1 MILDLIETI
10 NMKENK
16 ITYISNIYIYIY
28 ISVYIFKFNV
38 TEKHKF

>member
-16 ITYISNIYIYIY
+16 ITYISNIYIYI
-28 ISVYIFKFNV
+28 SVYIFKFNV